1 MQSSP
6 RRAGFIVQK
15 NLPKQR
21 GEQIYNQK
29 CIFRACKS
37 FNVMFTGKDCC
48 KYLKSFVFKSKTKKT
63 KKTNQHIDLADN
75 WPLPSQDAEEAVL

>member
-6 RRAGFIVQK
+6 RLAEFIVQK

-29 CIFRACKS
+29 CFQSLHEFQLDVNRERPLQIFEIFGVYTHLQQKHQCA
-37 FNVMFTGKDCC
+37 
-48 KYLKSFVFKSKTKKT
+48 L
-63 KKTNQHIDLADN
+63 
-75 WPLPSQDAEEAVL
+75 

>member
-6 RRAGFIVQK
+6 RLAEFIVQK

-29 CIFRACKS
+29 CIFRDCKS
-37 FNVMFTGKDCC
+37 FNVMFTGKDFC
-48 KYLKSFVFKSKTKKT
+48 KYLRSFFTYTYK
-63 KKTNQHIDLADN
+63 KKTNKQNPQTNTLI
-75 WPLPSQDAEEAVL
+75 